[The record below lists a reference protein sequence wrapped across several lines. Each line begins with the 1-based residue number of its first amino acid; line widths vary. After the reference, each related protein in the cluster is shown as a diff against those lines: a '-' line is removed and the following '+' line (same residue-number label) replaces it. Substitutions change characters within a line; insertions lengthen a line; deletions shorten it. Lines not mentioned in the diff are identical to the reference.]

1 MTNLKKSD
9 FEDNSDIVARNL
21 LGRYL
26 SLRQQSGEIIRA
38 RLREI
43 AAYEGS
49 GIRTSRKIG
58 YSAGTVSISTKF
70 GRKLFDI
77 ATGREGEFSCVTIRA
92 VDLEDLTFEG
102 PGNVTK
108 TLGIDKFT
116 QHLYDGVPAYG
127 DVVWINGNPVDESE
141 IYEIKINSTN
151 CKGIYRF

>member
-77 ATGREGEFSCVTIRA
+77 ATGRE

>member
-92 VDLEDLTFEG
+92 VDLEDIIKL
-102 PGNVTK
+102 K
-108 TLGIDKFT
+108 
-116 QHLYDGVPAYG
+116 
-127 DVVWINGNPVDESE
+127 S
-141 IYEIKINSTN
+141 IKINLERLSLL
-151 CKGIYRF
+151 IYLESNNFIILSFNNLEILK